1 MSPPRVSIG
10 MPVYNGEA
18 LLESTLEALLKQTF
32 DDFEIVVCDNASTD
46 RTAAIAES
54 FAARDTRV
62 RYVRNERNIGANGN
76 FSKVARL
83 TTAPLF
89 KWAAH
94 DDLYAPTYLEQC
106 VAILDAD
113 PEVVMA
119 HSDAIFIGED
129 GTPFDPS
136 GAPGIWIEPG
146 TGATFKAD
154 PVNLGEG
161 RSRLGRFS
169 DVIFSSLWGTD
180 MFGVIRR
187 SALNRTGLM
196 QDIPSADRPML
207 AELALLGR
215 FQHVREPLYFKRFH
229 SRMTYALADSEV
241 AAYVSGDSTAYSRRG
256 RQLAVYLSTPDGK
269 GVGPLTRAVCRGL
282 VLAYAAQVAFR
293 SLGRRRHPSVWPAAP
308 AREVLKA

>member
-1 MSPPRVSIG
+1 MSTPRVSIG

-32 DDFEIVVCDNASTD
+32 LDFEIVVCDNASTD
-46 RTAAIAES
+46 RTAAIVQT
-54 FAARDTRV
+54 FAARDPRV
-62 RYVRNERNIGANGN
+62 RYVRNEHNIGANGN
-76 FSKVARL
+76 FSKSARL

-94 DDLYAPTYLEQC
+94 DDLYAATYLEQC

-113 PEVVMA
+113 PDVVMA
-119 HSDAIFIGED
+119 HSDAVFIGED
-129 GTPFDPS
+129 GTPFKSS
-136 GAPGIWIEPG
+136 GETGVWIEPG
-146 TGATFKAD
+146 TGAIFKAD
-154 PVNLGEG
+154 PVDLGEG

-187 SALNRTGLM
+187 SALDRTGLM
-196 QDIPSADRPML
+196 QDIPSADRPLL

-215 FQHVREPLYFKRFH
+215 FRHTREPLYFKRFH

-241 AAYVSGDSTAYSRRG
+241 AGYVSGNGTDYSRRG
-256 RQLAVYLSTPDGK
+256 RQLRVYMSTPEGK
-269 GVGPLTRAVCRGL
+269 GVGAFTRAACRGL
-282 VLAYAAQVAFR
+282 VLAYGAQVAMR
-293 SLGRRRHPSVWPAAP
+293 SFSRRRHPSVWPAP
-308 AREVLKA
+308 VAREASKA